1 MDRINRCISSLE
13 IKGHMGKHAFTKGY
27 TILSHTWKAWEVSTL
42 KGGGGLKVC
51 KQSVVLVSQ
60 TYNEEQ

>member
-1 MDRINRCISSLE
+1 MHLLPGN
-13 IKGHMGKHAFTKGY
+13 KGHIWDAFTQGY
-27 TILSHTWKAWEVSTL
+27 TILSQTWRAWEVSTL

-60 TYNEEQ
+60 TYNEKQ